1 MNHVISWYV
10 CMKKKCYKLDFFSAF
25 QCSTGGAVRGQI
37 ESSIFCYWSFY
48 DFIDL
53 IILCQISR
61 VCVKYL
67 ETSLSARN
75 ACLLLSQ
82 SRLFE
87 EPELMQRCWDV
98 IDAQVQDFFVLG
110 GWYKYTF
117 TYILHNHC
125 FYKFLNLWTSVSDPY
140 HFDVDPDPDPDPRI
154 RIRDP
159 DPR

>member
-1 MNHVISWYV
+1 M
-10 CMKKKCYKLDFFSAF
+10 KKCYKWDFFSAF

-98 IDAQVQDFFVLG
+98 IDAQVQDYFAARG
-110 GWYKYTF
+110 ANTN
-117 TYILHNHC
+117 IHLHNTAWI
-125 FYKFLNLWTSVSDPY
+125 LNTSALKKMNIKDASSLVNYIQELQFFQSA
-140 HFDVDPDPDPDPRI
+140 PREKK
-154 RIRDP
+154 
-159 DPR
+159 